1 MNTLG
6 ALIEPGEERRAHW
19 PVPEGRHIVA
29 HRGSGGDAGQAVKSP
44 GGAIHPLRTEFLA
57 HDIFRVVFHAMLL
70 EDRAKFFLEAE
81 FAMMRLLIANIT
93 CNPVE
98 I

>member
-1 MNTLG
+1 
-6 ALIEPGEERRAHW
+6 
-19 PVPEGRHIVA
+19 
-29 HRGSGGDAGQAVKSP
+29 
-44 GGAIHPLRTEFLA
+44 
-57 HDIFRVVFHAMLL
+57 MLL